1 MGLSS
6 GISKPLSLDPGIGSI
21 DAAVIRGLEK
31 EEREEIEA
39 EAKAEFEA
47 LNGETLAYL
56 MSDWFSDTDWTLLA
70 GFLKKS
76 DEDAAGRWLS
86 LSVRAALTLKAE
98 RARQ

>member
-56 MSDWFSDTDWTLLA
+56 MSDWFSDTDWNLLA

>member
-56 MSDWFSDTDWTLLA
+56 MSDWFSDTDGNIRA

-76 DEDAAGRWLS
+76 DEDAGRWLS
-86 LSVRAALTLKAE
+86 LSVRAALTFKAE